1 MQGLNE
7 NGVKLRAALRR
18 ISLTA
23 ALFGVVVALP
33 MMAGCPMV
41 QPQTCTADADCDDGN
56 FCNGAETCNAD
67 GVCADGTNACPDGQE
82 CNEDTDTCFTA
93 CTEDADC
100 DDMDVCNGAE
110 TCTDGACA
118 AGTALDCNDDQA
130 CTDDSCDATDGCMNV
145 VNCADGEECGGD
157 GTCVTTCT
165 EDADCDDGD
174 ACNGAETCTD
184 GTCAAGT
191 VVDCDDGVAC
201 TDDTCDS
208 TTGACTNTDNCPTG
222 QACNADTGACEDNPC
237 TTNADCDDGN
247 FCNGEETC
255 DTNTETCQDGTA
267 PCDPDAEICDEDT
280 DTCENATMGDSFTL
294 TLGQD
299 NITGTA
305 GDDTFSAPLEFNPG
319 TGTNLATLQT
329 QDTVAG
335 GAGSGDTLSAQVS
348 AAANTITPTISGVE
362 SIVWTDFGTGTTTL
376 AGTTVTGLNSFT
388 SSSSTQ
394 DVIVTNLPAALQSI
408 GITNSTQDLTVGFLT
423 AATSGTS
430 NALTLNLNNATGRTS
445 DNQTVTINTGTTNGF
460 ETLTV
465 NSAGGPN
472 DILDIVQGTGNTLAT
487 MNFAGDQSL
496 NIQNAL
502 DNSVTTLDASGSTG
516 GVSIFAGNGAV
527 TFTGGTGADTCRFAA
542 GEFTSADTVN
552 GGDGND
558 FLRLQSA
565 DADNATAA
573 LTNVSNIEGL
583 AISDAM
589 AGAVNATYYGTI
601 ANVNLEAGITGG
613 NTLTIANGTTV
624 TFGFDGATNDSA
636 GNNTLA
642 VGGLGTNDTVTVVYN
657 DSDSGGSTTFS
668 GIEVVNLQSNL
679 NESGAAAD
687 GNANVFTGAF
697 TLPDV
702 AGSSLNITGSEDVT
716 FSAAVTARVI
726 SGATFVNKITMT
738 LNTSGATT
746 TSTVATGG
754 GTITGGTNNDI
765 LVGSTA
771 GDTINTGGGND
782 VAQPGRGIDT
792 VNFGAGSCILDLE
805 DLAVAQALAANRV
818 TATGFTANGTDY
830 TTTNEVDAI
839 SFDDLGVGDLSD
851 GASAAELQTVTTPAN
866 VTAGAGVAIV
876 ELSYEFSSG
885 VDLDNDLTGTALL
898 SACGATTGT
907 TACTFT
913 TQANDDD
920 IVIIAYQS
928 SNAYIYHG
936 NGAGGDTNLV
946 AGEIA
951 LIAVVTGDVTV
962 GGFNN
967 TNFVD

>member
-23 ALFGVVVALP
+23 ALFGAVVALP
-33 MMAGCPMV
+33 MIAGCPPVMM
-41 QPQTCTADADCDDGN
+41 PTCESDDDCTDDGA
-56 FCNGAETCNAD
+56 FCNGAETC
-67 GVCADGTNACPDGQE
+67 VEGTCQSAGSPCTESQ
-82 CNEDTDTCFTA
+82 TCD
-93 CTEDADC
+93 EDADACLDCTDDAGC
-100 DDMDVCNGAE
+100 DDMDACTTD
-110 TCTDGACA
+110 TCTN
-118 AGTALDCNDDQA
+118 GTCSNEAVDCDDNDA
-130 CTDDSCDATDGCMNV
+130 CTNDSCDADTGDCVNTDV
-145 VNCADGEECGGD
+145 ECADGEVCVNGNCNATCTSAADCPDEP
-157 GTCVTTCT
+157 CVTETCT
-165 EDADCDDGD
+165 EGICLS
-174 ACNGAETCTD
+174 
-184 GTCAAGT
+184 T

-201 TDDTCDS
+201 TDDSCNMQTD
-208 TTGACTNTDNCPTG
+208 ACENVSNCPDG
-222 QACNADTGACEDNPC
+222 QVCNTDTGACEVQAC
-237 TTNADCDDGN
+237 TTNADCNDGN

-255 DTNTETCQDGTA
+255 DTNTEVCQAGTN
-267 PCDPDAEICDEDT
+267 PCDAATETCNEET
-280 DTCENATMGDSFTL
+280 DTCENNTEGMTFTL

-299 NITGTA
+299 NVTGTA
-305 GDDTFSAPLEFNPG
+305 GDDTINAPLEFNPG

-329 QDTVAG
+329 QDMVAG
-335 GAGSGDTLSAQVS
+335 GAGSGDTMSAQMS

-362 SIVWTDFGTGTTTL
+362 SISWTDFGTGTTTL
-376 AGTTVTGLNSFT
+376 AATNVTGLNSFT
-388 SSSSTQ
+388 STSSTQ
-394 DVIVTNLPAALQSI
+394 DVIVTNLPAALTSL

-430 NALTLNLNNATGRTS
+430 NALTLNLSNATGRTS

-460 ETLTV
+460 ESMTV

-487 MNFAGDQSL
+487 MNFSGDQSL

-527 TFTGGTGADTCRFAA
+527 TFTGGTGADTARFAA

-558 FLRLQSA
+558 FLRLTSA

-589 AGAVNATYYGTI
+589 AGAVNATFYGSI

-613 NTLTIANGTTV
+613 NTLTVATGTTV

-657 DSDSGGSTTFS
+657 DSDSGGSTTFN

-716 FSAAVTARVI
+716 FTAAVTARVI
-726 SGATFVNKITMT
+726 SGATFVNRISMT

-771 GDTINTGGGND
+771 GDTINTTGGND

-830 TTTNEVDAI
+830 STTNEVDAI

-851 GASAAELQTVTTPAN
+851 GASAAEFQTVTTPAN